1 MDTGEP
7 SCHPVVQGKNDPTPG
22 YYVSMTS
29 LYDASITSERDPAAC
44 GCSEYPVRGAPPK
57 GFNHA
62 QPEDLP
68 PWSICKMAIR
78 PARAIVAG
86 PKRTRPADGRQALAA
101 ALEIL
106 GGYAWFRGLR

>member
-78 PARAIVAG
+78 PARALLRDQSAPDLPMG
-86 PKRTRPADGRQALAA
+86 DRPWR
-101 ALEIL
+101 
-106 GGYAWFRGLR
+106 LRLKS